1 MGDDGLSAARDAN
14 TRALARFIR
23 ETRPASLPREVDRAV
38 RRAVLDAIGCG
49 LGGVSTVLHERA
61 VAATRAQGSQGPVPC
76 IGGTATLPAGEAAL
90 VNAIAINA
98 LDYDDTYEDRGNP
111 IGHPGSST
119 VGALLAMLWTTP
131 AARLDE
137 LLTTVAVGYESAIRV
152 ALAVQPTQVR
162 RDLVWG
168 LGLHQVFGSAAV
180 TARQLGLDEAGTI
193 ECLGLAGVH
202 TSVPSVWTAAGWLKD
217 AVGWPT
223 MTGVLAGHLAA
234 AGFRGPTRILDGRR
248 SYHATVSSD
257 RYRPELLHDGLGTE
271 WRMASL
277 SLKPYPACRWIH
289 PVLEALRAM
298 WGSAGEDDPDALEVL
313 EVSGFWELERLFL
326 RYRPTD
332 LIDAQFSL
340 PYTCAQV
347 ILGVPAGPAW
357 FTDEQLGDPTVLALA
372 DRIRVTTDPEVEA
385 DRQHDQTALQ
395 ARITLRFR
403 DGRTVEAAARSAHGG
418 PDDPLSDEE
427 VAAKARLLAVPVIG
441 NDMADRLVD
450 GLLDGPPDMPAR
462 PLLEGLLRPPGA
474 DARS

>member
-1 MGDDGLSAARDAN
+1 MAAARDAN

-23 ETRPASLPREVDRAV
+23 ETSPASLPPEVDRAV

-61 VAATRAQGSQGPVPC
+61 VAALRAQGSQGPVPC
-76 IGGTATLPAGEAAL
+76 IGGTSSLPAGEAAL

-131 AARLDE
+131 TARLDE
-137 LLTTVAVGYESAIRV
+137 FLATAAVGYESAIRV
-152 ALAVQPTQVR
+152 ALAVQPTQER

-180 TARQLGLDEAGTI
+180 SARQLGLDEGATI

-248 SYHATVSSD
+248 SYHATVASD
-257 RYRPELLHDGLGTE
+257 RSQPELLHDGLGTE

-289 PVLEALRAM
+289 PVLESLRAL
-298 WGSAGEDDPDALEVL
+298 WASAGTGDPGDLEAI

-326 RYRPTD
+326 RYRPED

-347 ILGVPAGPAW
+347 ILGVPEGPAW

-372 DRIRVTTDPEVEA
+372 DRIRVTTDPDVEA
-385 DRQHDQTALQ
+385 ERRHDPTALR
-395 ARITLRFR
+395 ARVTLRFR
-403 DGRTVEAAARSAHGG
+403 DGRSAEATATSAHGG

-427 VAAKARLLAVPVIG
+427 VAAKARVLAAPVLGERGAVELIE
-441 NDMADRLVD
+441 
-450 GLLDGPPDMPAR
+450 GLLDGPPDTPAW
-462 PLLEGLLRPPGA
+462 PLLRPVLQPHGVA
-474 DARS
+474 T